1 MIMKKKMRL
10 LNFSIF
16 AVGLLALGLG
26 GCSSGNHESAEKMTS
41 FTGANAGAEAE
52 LFSVPQDQMAHVQ
65 VVTIAAAPLTRTLRL
80 SGQVSYNGFTTT
92 PVITAVGGP
101 VSRVLAFPGQH
112 VRAGDPLLDIAS
124 PDYSQLRAAYLKA
137 SDTFNVADKN
147 YKRAQDLYAHQAI
160 AEQDL
165 LQAESNRT
173 QAQAD
178 MNASA
183 QALRILGITNLDSL
197 ASASATADIPLLAPV
212 AGEVVERD
220 CSAGQLLQA
229 GTTQC
234 FVISD
239 MSSVWVLVNVYQNQ
253 LAFVRP
259 GDEVAVQT
267 DAYPDIFHGRISY
280 ITPALDPNT
289 RTSQARIVTDNPGE
303 KLKNQMYVTATV
315 TAGFVPK
322 AITVPVAAVL
332 RNSENQPF
340 VYVQVGATQFGRRNV
355 TIGETQDGKVEIL
368 SGLSVGEKVVADGSL
383 FLQFQNSLQG

>member
-1 MIMKKKMRL
+1 MIMKKMCL

-16 AVGLLALGLG
+16 AVAFLALAFG

-340 VYVQVGATQFGRRNV
+340 VYIQVGATQFGRRNV

>member
-1 MIMKKKMRL
+1 MRTKKMRL
-10 LNFSIF
+10 LNPLILVVSLV
-16 AVGLLALGLG
+16 ALAFG
-26 GCSSGNHESAEKMTS
+26 GCSSGSHESAEKMTS
-41 FTGANAGAEAE
+41 FTGANAGAEAA
-52 LFSVPQDQMAHVQ
+52 LFSVPQDQMSHVEI
-65 VVTIAAAPLTRTLRL
+65 VTVTAAPLTRTLRL
-80 SGQVSYNGFTTT
+80 PGQVSYNGFLTT

-101 VSRVLAFPGQH
+101 VSRVLVFPGQH
-112 VRAGDPLLDIAS
+112 VSAGEPLLEIAS
-124 PDYSQLRAAYLKA
+124 PDYSQLRAAFLKA

-197 ASASATADIPLLAPV
+197 ATATATAEIPLRAPV
-212 AGEVVERD
+212 SGEVVERD
-220 CSAGQLLQA
+220 CSVGQLLQA

-234 FVISD
+234 FVLSD
-239 MSSVWVLVNVYQNQ
+239 MNNVWVLVNVYQNQ
-253 LAFVRP
+253 LAFVRQ

-267 DAYPDIFHGRISY
+267 DAYPDVFHGRISY
-280 ITPALDPNT
+280 ISPGLDPNT
-289 RTSQARIVTDNPGE
+289 RTSQARIVTENPGE
-303 KLKNQMYVTATV
+303 KLKNQMYVTAAV

-368 SGLSVGEKVVADGSL
+368 SGLSAGEKVVADGSL

>member
-1 MIMKKKMRL
+1 MIMKKMRL

-16 AVGLLALGLG
+16 AVAFLALAFG

>member
-1 MIMKKKMRL
+1 MIMKKARL
-10 LNFSIF
+10 SIPSLL
-16 AVGLLALGLG
+16 VVISLALSFG
-26 GCSSGNHESAEKMTS
+26 GCNSGTHESAEKMTS
-41 FTGANAGAEAE
+41 FTGANAGAEAQ
-52 LFSVPQDQMAHVQ
+52 LFSVPQDQMSHVQ
-65 VVTIAAAPLTRTLRL
+65 IVTVTAAPLTRTLRL
-80 SGQVSYNGFTTT
+80 SGQVSYNGFRTT

-101 VSRVLAFPGQH
+101 VSQVVAFPGQH
-112 VRAGDPLLDIAS
+112 VRAGEPLLEIAS

-183 QALRILGITNLDSL
+183 QALRILGVTNLDSL
-197 ASASATADIPLLAPV
+197 ATSSATAEIPLLAPV

-220 CSAGQLLQA
+220 CSSGQLLQA

-239 MSSVWVLVNVYQNQ
+239 MSSVWVLVNVFQNQ

-267 DAYPDIFHGRISY
+267 DAYPDVFHGRISY
-280 ITPALDPNT
+280 ISPGLDPNT

-332 RNSENQPF
+332 RNSENEPF

-355 TIGETQDGKVEIL
+355 TIGETQDGKIEIL
-368 SGLSVGEKVVADGSL
+368 SGLSPGEKVVADGSL

>member
-1 MIMKKKMRL
+1 MIMKKMRL

>member
-1 MIMKKKMRL
+1 MIMKKMRL

-147 YKRAQDLYAHQAI
+147 YKRAQDLYSHQAI

-332 RNSENQPF
+332 RSSENEPF